1 MILIRNLYQNPSVKN
16 LIQNIVFLFYTKLSI
31 FIQTKHHVNMEMS
44 IDSFILLLIVIII
57 INIIIIIIIIKTFFL
72 LADYNLQWCW

>member
-44 IDSFILLLIVIII
+44 IDSFILLFIVII
-57 INIIIIIIIIKTFFL
+57 IIIIIIIIKTFFL
-72 LADYNLQWCW
+72 LADYKLQWCW